1 MMPRRKI
8 TFNKT
13 DVRAM
18 WKLMKDMG
26 EEPAAVRVF
35 VDGSVRLLAI
45 DAAKLVEGGE
55 VKPSGPSFW
64 DKVLEHDPT

>member
-1 MMPRRKI
+1 MPRRKI
-8 TFNKT
+8 TFNKA

-26 EEPAAVRVF
+26 EEPSAVRIF
-35 VDGSVRLLAI
+35 MDGSVRLLAI
-45 DAAKLVEGGE
+45 NANNILEDGE
-55 VKPSGPSFW
+55 VKPSGSTFW